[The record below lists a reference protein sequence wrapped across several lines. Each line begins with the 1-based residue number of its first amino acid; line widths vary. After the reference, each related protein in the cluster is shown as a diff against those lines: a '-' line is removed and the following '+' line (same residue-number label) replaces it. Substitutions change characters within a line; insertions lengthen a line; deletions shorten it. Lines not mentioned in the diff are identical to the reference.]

1 MNLSRRGLLA
11 SSLAL
16 AACDRRLDTSTAQA
30 APTRPVRPL
39 RDLAPFPFGTQLIST
54 ELATPV
60 IAQLAGRHFDQVNTG
75 FELKMEYIVQPDGR
89 LRFEG
94 GDRLATFCRDHDQ
107 ALHAHTL
114 IWYADT
120 PAWFER
126 LDGSRRAME
135 AAFDGYIREV
145 AGRYAGRARAWDVV
159 NEPVTDEGSSLR
171 DSLWSRNLGQDGHF
185 IRAFELAH
193 EADPAAILFTNDYN
207 LESNPTKRRTFL
219 HLVER
224 MMTRGVPIGGIGTQC
239 HISVDLARG
248 ALTTAMRDIASLGLP
263 VHVSEFDCSLV
274 PDGAFSGSTS
284 DREAAQIR
292 LYQEAIESFA
302 ALPTQQQYG
311 FTVWGVRDTESWLRR
326 TDWGGDPNDRPL
338 LFDDAG
344 RPKPVF
350 WAVAEALERSSRD

>member
-1 MNLSRRGLLA
+1 MTLSRRALLA

-16 AACDRRLDTSTAQA
+16 AACDRRLDIASAQA
-30 APTRPVRPL
+30 APASAVPAL
-39 RDLAPFPFGTQLIST
+39 RDLAPFTFGTQLIST

-60 IAQLAGRHFDQVNTG
+60 IADLAARQFDQVNTG

-94 GDRLATFCRDHDQ
+94 GDRLAAFCRDHDQ

-114 IWYADT
+114 VWYADT
-120 PAWFER
+120 PDWFAR
-126 LDGSRRAME
+126 LDGSRRAFE
-135 AAFDGYIREV
+135 ATYDGYIREV
-145 AGRYAGRARAWDVV
+145 AGRYAGRARGWDVV

-171 DSLWSRNLGQDGHF
+171 ESLWSRNLGQDGHF

-193 EADPAAILFTNDYN
+193 EADPNAILFTNDYN

-219 HLVER
+219 NLVER
-224 MMTRGVPIGGIGTQC
+224 MLNRGVPIGGIGTQC
-239 HISVDLARG
+239 HVSVDLPRG
-248 ALTTAMRDIASLGLP
+248 ALTEAMRDIAGLGLP

-274 PDGAFSGSTS
+274 PDGVFHPSQRE
-284 DREAAQIR
+284 REAAQIR
-292 LYQEAIESFA
+292 LYQEAIESFT
-302 ALPTQQQYG
+302 ALPTAQQYA

-338 LFDDAG
+338 LFDDQG
-344 RPKPVF
+344 QPKPVF
-350 WAVAEALERSSRD
+350 WAVAETLGG